1 MDKLDWFFN
10 DPLIGHRLI
19 HVDADAGKSCEKPNE
34 AQPAFV
40 NIYKPPPKKQIIDAL
55 KGIAEKKGAI
65 AKRFSEE
72 LPHIWVTPQW
82 IEDMKKHSEHKIEF
96 ERKQYLGM
104 AEEKYYV
111 PDLVELHVG
120 FELEF
125 KNVVGVKGK
134 EGSPKT
140 IHDWRREV
148 CDQDLLSIAF
158 DAYEHE
164 DYEGE
169 FADTFRVKYLEPQDI
184 KDLGWQWDEE
194 NGVFKISCWFE
205 SRCGY
210 FDVHLHYVSK
220 SCHLLLFEGDFDSVP
235 EKQSSTVFYAG
246 KCYNKSELKWITDRV
261 GVKTEKAK

>member
-1 MDKLDWFFN
+1 MGELDWFFN

-19 HVDADAGKSCEKPNE
+19 QVDMDAGKSCEKPNE
-34 AQPAFV
+34 AQLTFV

-82 IEDMKKHSEHKIEF
+82 IEDMKKHSEHKREF

-111 PDLVELHVG
+111 PRKEDIIYGLELFYYEYYG
-120 FELEF
+120 NSWE
-125 KNVVGVKGK
+125 
-134 EGSPKT
+134 
-140 IHDWRREV
+140 RRKV
-148 CDQDLLSIAF
+148 Q
-158 DAYEHE
+158 
-164 DYEGE
+164 EGE
-169 FADTFRVKYLEPQDI
+169 ADPDEDLITSLAPKIACEEILVKYLDSKDI
-184 KDLGWQWDEE
+184 ESLGWQWGEE

-205 SRCGY
+205 SRRRY
-210 FDVHLHYVSK
+210 SDVHLHYVPK

-235 EKQSSTVFYAG
+235 EKQSSIVFYAG
-246 KCYNKSELKWITDRV
+246 KCYNKSELKWIMDRV
-261 GVKTEKAK
+261 GIKTEKGE